1 MLKNYSSIA
10 AISSPPGKG
19 GVAIIRVSGEDALEL
34 VSKVFFPANKKS
46 FTEASPRVQT
56 YGYII
61 DGGQRIDDCLA
72 TYFPAPHSYT
82 GENIV
87 EIGCHGGVLVTSLVL
102 ETILKAGARHAE
114 AGEFTRRAFINGRL
128 SLTEAEAIGNLLE
141 AQSREQV
148 SLAGSTSRR
157 ALTSAIEKIRESLVN
172 LMSSI
177 YARIDY
183 PDEDLGD
190 FSDTEVRAALHE
202 ARAKAITLSETY
214 RTGRAVSEGISAVIV
229 GKPNVGKSSLYNAI
243 LGEDRAIVTSIA
255 GTTRDVLSERIPL
268 GKIMLRLSDTAGIR
282 DKDDADMIESI
293 GIEKSREKLKESE
306 LIFAI
311 FDTSRDFDE
320 EDAQLIEEIKK
331 ASGTKIAILNK
342 CDLQKKFNERNLEG
356 IFTEILSISAKES
369 TPAEINSTLASL
381 VNRLFTD
388 EKIIIGDGAVIS
400 SARQNASL
408 QRAIEAMDVA
418 INNLDQ
424 GFPQDLVSGDIEQAL
439 EAISELDGR
448 SVSEEIVADIFSK
461 FCVGK

>member
-34 VSKVFFPANKKS
+34 VSSVFQPASGRS
-46 FTEASPRVQT
+46 FTEAKPRMQT

-61 DGGQRIDDCLA
+61 DKGERIDDCLA

-102 ETILKAGARHAE
+102 EAILGAGARHAE
-114 AGEFTRRAFINGRL
+114 AGEFTRRAFINGKL
-128 SLTEAEAIGNLLE
+128 SLTEAEAIGSLLE
-141 AQSREQV
+141 AQSREQIKL
-148 SLAGSTSRR
+148 SGSKSRR
-157 ALTSAIEKIRESLVN
+157 ALTDAVSRIRADLVS

-190 FSDTEVRAALHE
+190 FSDSQVMESLKKTVSE
-202 ARAKAITLSETY
+202 AKNLRETY
-214 RTGRAVSEGISAVIV
+214 RTGRAISEGISAVIV
-229 GKPNVGKSSLYNAI
+229 GKPNVGKSSLYNRI
-243 LGEDRAIVTSIA
+243 LGEDRAIVTSVA

-282 DKDDADMIESI
+282 DKADADMIESI
-293 GIEKSREKLKESE
+293 GIEKSRETLEKSE

-311 FDTSRDFDE
+311 FDNSREFDR
-320 EDAQLIEEIKK
+320 EDQELLSAIKNTNG
-331 ASGTKIAILNK
+331 AKIAIINK
-342 CDLQKKFNERNLEG
+342 CDLEGKFDEGRLEE
-356 IFTEILSISAKES
+356 IFESILHISTKSDTEGK
-369 TPAEINSTLASL
+369 INSTLSDL
-381 VNRLFTD
+381 VNALFTD
-388 EKIIIGDGAVIS
+388 EKIEIGDGAVIS

-408 QRAIEAMDVA
+408 TRAIEAMDTA
-418 INNLDQ
+418 INNLDA

-448 SVSEEIVADIFSK
+448 AVSEEIVADIFSK

>member
-34 VSKVFFPANKKS
+34 VSTVFYPMSGKS
-46 FTEASPRVQT
+46 FTEAKPRVQT
-56 YGYII
+56 YGLII
-61 DGGQRIDDCLA
+61 DSGERIDDCLA

-87 EIGCHGGVLVTSLVL
+87 EIGCHGGILVTSLVL
-102 ETILKAGARHAE
+102 EAILKAGARHAE

-141 AQSREQV
+141 AQSREQIKL
-148 SLAGSTSRR
+148 SSAPSRR
-157 ALTSAIEKIRESLVN
+157 ALTEAIANIRTSLIS

-190 FSDTEVRAALHE
+190 FTDGEVRASLEKIRAE
-202 ARAKAITLSETY
+202 AKGLSETY
-214 RTGRAVSEGISAVIV
+214 RTGRAIGEGISATIV
-229 GKPNVGKSSLYNAI
+229 GKPNVGKSSFYNAV
-243 LGEDRAIVTSIA
+243 LGEERAIVTSQA

-268 GKIMLRLSDTAGIR
+268 GKVMLRLSDTAGIR
-282 DKDDADMIESI
+282 DKRDADMIESI
-293 GIEKSREKLKESE
+293 GIEKSREKLQESE

-311 FDTSRDFDE
+311 FDNSREFDREDE
-320 EDAQLIEEIKK
+320 ELLSAVKEAK
-331 ASGTKIAILNK
+331 GTKVAIINK
-342 CDLQKKFNERNLEG
+342 CDLEGKFDESRLKNSFSEVMH
-356 IFTEILSISAKES
+356 ISARTEGS
-369 TPAEINSTLASL
+369 AQINSALAAL
-381 VNRLFTD
+381 VNALFTD
-388 EKIIIGDGAVIS
+388 ERLEIGDGAVIS

-408 QRAIEAMDVA
+408 CRALEAMDTA
-418 INNLDQ
+418 INNLGA
-424 GFPQDLVSGDIEQAL
+424 GFPQDLVSGDIEIAL

-448 SVSEEIVADIFSK
+448 AVSEEIVADIFSK

>member
-34 VSKVFFPANKKS
+34 VSSVFHPASGKS
-46 FTEASPRVQT
+46 FTEAKPRMQT

-61 DGGQRIDDCLA
+61 DKGERVDDCLA
-72 TYFPAPHSYT
+72 TYFPAPRSYT
-82 GENIV
+82 GEDVV

-102 ETILKAGARHAE
+102 ETILGAGARHAE

-141 AQSREQV
+141 AQSREQIRL
-148 SLAGSTSRR
+148 SGSTSRR
-157 ALTSAIEKIRESLVN
+157 ALTNAVESIRGALVS

-190 FSDTEVRAALHE
+190 FTDSQVMEALE
-202 ARAKAITLSETY
+202 ATAKEAKYLRETY
-214 RTGRAVSEGISAVIV
+214 RTGRAISEGISAVIV

-243 LGEDRAIVTSIA
+243 LGEDRAIVTSVA

-268 GKIMLRLSDTAGIR
+268 GRVMLRLSDTAGIR

-293 GIEKSREKLKESE
+293 GIEKSRKTLEKSE

-311 FDTSRDFDE
+311 FDNSREFDREDE
-320 EDAQLIEEIKK
+320 ELLEAIKCARGAK
-331 ASGTKIAILNK
+331 VAIINK
-342 CDLQKKFNERNLEG
+342 CDLEGKFDETSLDG
-356 IFTEILSISAKES
+356 IFETVLHISALTDS
-369 TPAEINSTLASL
+369 VGEINQTLAAL
-381 VNRLFTD
+381 VSSLFTD
-388 EKIIIGDGAVIS
+388 EKIEIGDGAVIS

-408 QRAIEAMDVA
+408 TRAIEAMDTA
-418 INNLDQ
+418 LSNLKA

-448 SVSEEIVADIFSK
+448 AVSEEIVADIFSK